1 MVDDRCLASFLCRQ
15 LDVSKNFAIHKP
27 TDDFCVS
34 FVFRFVNMSD
44 YEKSDTSV
52 ESDSELDEELD
63 ESTQKMFEM
72 LANLAAL
79 MSSSETKA
87 MQTSTGI
94 FETLLSDFKQT
105 CDTID
110 HYPERI
116 RRLLQLCKQLIEH
129 TEQATDSDT
138 KHFLENFYVLVSLL
152 RDEEFNT
159 VIKNEEP
166 FAREIFFVALDT
178 IKNTSICLYL
188 SNDQNLKE
196 LQKRIYKLLSI
207 LLILICNLAC
217 PFVEFLSS
225 DATELHYTDVFI
237 NMCKNVQHG
246 LESSSSNS
254 ELSNLDNQPRDCI
267 LSFLWN
273 LSDRTI
279 VIPWLLEA
287 NLAKNA
293 LAWSMIPELP
303 QDTFH
308 SIVSILHNISR
319 HDDGADQ
326 LMQMNGLQTLTEL
339 QNNSVIMED
348 GEINLVTS
356 MAVALLSTPEQIRSD
371 KKRRNKILNQLLQ
384 ITIDAAKVS
393 ALKSV
398 KA

>member
-1 MVDDRCLASFLCRQ
+1 
-15 LDVSKNFAIHKP
+15 
-27 TDDFCVS
+27 
-34 FVFRFVNMSD
+34 MSD
-44 YEKSDTSV
+44 DEKSDTSV
-52 ESDSELDEELD
+52 ETDHELDEKST
-63 ESTQKMFEM
+63 ESIRNKFEIM
-72 LANLAAL
+72 ANLPAL

-87 MQTSTGI
+87 TPTSTGI
-94 FETLLSDFKQT
+94 FETLLSDFKQMYG
-105 CDTID
+105 TID

-129 TEQATDSDT
+129 TEQATDSDA
-138 KHFLENFYVLVSLL
+138 KYFLENFAVLVSLL
-152 RDEEFNT
+152 SDDEFT
-159 VIKNEEP
+159 DVIKNEEP
-166 FAREIFFVALDT
+166 FAREIFFAALDT
-178 IKNTSICLYL
+178 IKNSSICLYL

-196 LQKRIYKLLSI
+196 LHKTIYKLLSI
-207 LLILICNLAC
+207 LLILICNQAC
-217 PFVEFLSS
+217 PFVAFLSS

-246 LESSSSNS
+246 LESLSSNS
-254 ELSNLDNQPRDCI
+254 ELSNLDNQPGGFI

-279 VIPWLLEA
+279 VIPWLLEV

-293 LAWSMIPELP
+293 LAWSMLPELP

-326 LMQMNGLQTLTEL
+326 LRQMNGLQTLTEL